1 MKFQYMF
8 VRWIILAWI
17 MVQPLCKEN
26 KSNADGHMLYD
37 PLTGGI
43 ENNQTQK
50 ESMKVFSRG

>member
-17 MVQPLCKEN
+17 MVQKN

-43 ENNQTQK
+43 ENNQTQRK
-50 ESMKVFSRG
+50 KV

>member
-17 MVQPLCKEN
+17 MVQPICKEN
-26 KSNADGHMLYD
+26 KPNADGHMFMI

-43 ENNQTQK
+43 ENNQTQRK
-50 ESMKVFSRG
+50 KV

>member
-1 MKFQYMF
+1 MF